1 MDFIKKTLQELSQ
14 GGLLRI
20 PKVISGIHGAEII
33 IAGKTYVNFCTND
46 YLGLGQSAE
55 VRDAAAMAIKK
66 FGWSTA
72 SARTLSGTTVW
83 HEALEQKIAHFK
95 RTQSAML
102 FTSGYTANIGVLS
115 ALAGM
120 PGSFIAADESNHASL
135 IDGARLSRAQV
146 YVYKHRDMDDLE
158 KGLRRNR
165 GYKNKFIVTD
175 TVFSMNGDIASLKDI
190 VQLARRY
197 GCYVIAD
204 EAHGTGVLGKN
215 GRGAAELL
223 GVEKDIMVSVGTLSK
238 AFGSI
243 GGFAAADKEI
253 IDFIR
258 NKARPFIFTTSFPV
272 PVCAAGIAALETA
285 GRKPGLRKKLMENAV
300 YLRTALNE
308 IKNKNE
314 KWKMKNEGLL
324 GFNDWMIYDLM
335 IDART
340 RNRKIIKSSICQITK
355 SAGLPDSDFVTPII
369 PVVIGD
375 NAKTLKIANH
385 LWENGIYTP
394 AIRPPTVPEKMS
406 RLRITVTAMHTKK
419 QLDKL
424 IFILK
429 MKKEK

>member
-14 GGLLRI
+14 NGLLRI
-20 PKVISGIHGAEII
+20 PKVISEIHGAEIVI
-33 IAGKTYVNFCTND
+33 GGKKYVNFCTND

-55 VRDAAAMAIKK
+55 VRNAAAKAIKK

-83 HEALEQKIAHFK
+83 HEALEQKIARFK

-135 IDGARLSRAQV
+135 IDGARLSRAKV

-165 GYKNKFIVTD
+165 GCKNKFIVTD
-175 TVFSMNGDIASLKDI
+175 TVFSMNGDIAPLKDI

-223 GVEKDIMVSVGTLSK
+223 GVEKDISVSIGTLSK

-243 GGFAAADKEI
+243 GGFAAADGEI

-272 PVCAAGIAALETA
+272 PVCAAGIAAIETA
-285 GRKPGLRKKLMENAV
+285 ERKPGLRKKLMANAI
-300 YLRTALNE
+300 YLRNALSE

-314 KWKMKNEGLL
+314 KWKMKNEERRPNPGSRIPDDVLASSSFL
-324 GFNDWMIYDLM
+324 FPPS
-335 IDART
+335 ART
-340 RNRKIIKSSICQITK
+340 PGFGHQ
-355 SAGLPDSDFVTPII
+355 TPII

-375 NAKTLKIANH
+375 NERTLKMANH

-419 QLDKL
+419 QLEKL
-424 IFILK
+424 IQSIQNAK
-429 MKKEK
+429 